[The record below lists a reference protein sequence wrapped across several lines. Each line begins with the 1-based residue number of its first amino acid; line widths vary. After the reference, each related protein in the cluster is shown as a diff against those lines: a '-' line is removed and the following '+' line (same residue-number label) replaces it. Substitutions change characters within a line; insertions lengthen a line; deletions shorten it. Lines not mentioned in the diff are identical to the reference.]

1 MSFYYSPSAD
11 GFFMSGV
18 CAIPSDAI
26 QITDDEHQQLSS
38 GRNSGKLIT
47 LAGGIPT
54 LTDPPPPTQE
64 QIIARMESLVQLH
77 LDSVV
82 GVRGYDSIYTA
93 CSYADEPSVEK
104 FQAEGLVARRWR
116 SQVWAYC
123 HQVMDDVLAG
133 RRAMPTNLIAELPQ
147 IVWPA

>member
-1 MSFYYSPSAD
+1 MAFFYSPSID

-18 CAIPSDAI
+18 GSHPGDVIPL
-26 QITDDEHQQLSS
+26 TDDDHKFLLD
-38 GRNSGKLIT
+38 GKNIGKRI
-47 LAGGIPT
+47 AMVDGIPT

-64 QIIARMESLVQLH
+64 QIIARMEALVQRH

-93 CSYADEPSVEK
+93 CTYADEPAVAK
-104 FQAEGLVARRWR
+104 FQAEGIAARRWR

-123 HQVMDDVLAG
+123 HHVLDDVLAG
-133 RRAMPTNLIAELPQ
+133 RRAMPTDLIAELPQ
-147 IVWPA
+147 IAWQE